1 MTNKIQYHFT
11 RMDAAADA
19 IDAFNRKGENFANP
33 IWWQPKTDGTCFEH
47 KVFREFYSIQ
57 EQDYLPP

>member
-1 MTNKIQYHFT
+1 
-11 RMDAAADA
+11 MDAAADA